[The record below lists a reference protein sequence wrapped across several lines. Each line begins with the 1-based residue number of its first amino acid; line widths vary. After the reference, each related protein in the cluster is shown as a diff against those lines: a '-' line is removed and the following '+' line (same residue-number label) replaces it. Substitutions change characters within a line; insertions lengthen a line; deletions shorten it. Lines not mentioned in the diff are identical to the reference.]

1 MSGLDDFICG
11 REEEPLLRSL
21 IEGKELE
28 KWQRY
33 FCSLANVFICCV
45 DSQGNPLTGFE
56 GEPEEVARIKK
67 IIDGEQFRNMLQRVS
82 ESTLEDQAVET
93 TAYPNVRIALISSRI
108 EGKPV
113 INWLV
118 CGVLEE
124 ADDGEDYENPPLEG
138 FAHVLGQEQFLKTLD
153 TLRNISDEL
162 LSYKQ
167 AKASAEADSKRSR
180 LSEREIVDGQKRT
193 EALTEVIQLLENGES
208 AENIILRLLKI
219 AGELLDLSA
228 AAVYR
233 LKKED
238 GKLETVSKWCGKKI
252 TWELGQQ
259 EENGGAV
266 SLLRRE
272 KTLVLSGNS
281 LISPGEKEE
290 LSRLGLKA
298 AIIMPVTVKQGEG
311 GSLYACFGEMRRER
325 AWKLEEIKFL
335 NDTVKILQSILTRRT
350 RENTLSDSNAALE
363 AVLDHVGSAVY
374 VRSLEEG
381 KVLFANKSLRQAFSA
396 ELQDK
401 SIDKLL
407 DGWAEG
413 TGERREVHYPPK
425 GRWYDMYYTKMKW
438 VDGTPSLLWSLSD
451 ITERKDYE
459 EQLEQQVYVDYLTGL
474 HNRMR
479 CEKDLGEYVKE
490 AAQSGGK
497 GVLLYLDLDDFKHIN
512 DGLGHQYGD
521 LLIKAVAHN
530 MQHVEE
536 IADTCYRMGGD
547 EFVIIVPPGQYG
559 NLDKILAGVRKI
571 FDNSWFLKDTYYYCT
586 ASMGTVEFPTEGD
599 VVHELIKKADIA
611 MYEAKRNGKN
621 RTTRYSGNMDSLSEK
636 RLDMEKNMRDATA
649 KGYQE
654 FKVYYQ
660 PVFDIRKEGQ
670 PCIGAEALIRWNNAK
685 MGFMSPAEFIP
696 LAEYLGLINPI
707 GNFVLLEAC
716 KNCRKWNKKGY
727 TDYKVSV
734 NLSVVQLMQPD
745 IVENIEHTIK
755 ETGITPGNLVLEVTE
770 SQAANDRERV
780 REILSGLKK
789 LGVGIALDDFGT
801 GYSSLSHVKEFPVD
815 CIKVDQCFVK
825 DLERDAYARSFIKM
839 VSDLAENIG
848 VDLCVEG
855 VETQKQ
861 YEILAE
867 IGTGLVQG
875 YYFAHPMEQEE
886 FEKKYV
892 QDEKKEE
899 GSQ

>member
-1 MSGLDDFICG
+1 MSGLEDFIYG
-11 REEEPLLRSL
+11 QEEEPLLRSL
-21 IEGKELE
+21 LEGKELE

-45 DSQGNPLTGFE
+45 DSQGNPLTGLE
-56 GEPEEVARIKK
+56 GEPEEIARIKK
-67 IIDGEQFRNMLQRVS
+67 VIDGEQFRSMLQRVS

-93 TAYPNVRIALISSRI
+93 TAYPNVRLALISSRI
-108 EGKPV
+108 EGKPIV
-113 INWLV
+113 NWLV
-118 CGVLEE
+118 CGVLSE

-138 FAHVLGQEQFLKTLD
+138 FAHVLSQEQFLKTID

-167 AKASAEADSKRSR
+167 AKVSAEADSKRSR

-208 AENIILRLLKI
+208 AENIINRLLKI

-233 LKKED
+233 LKED
-238 GKLETVSKWCGKKI
+238 NGPEAVSVWCGKKAEWAF
-252 TWELGQQ
+252 WEQGDK
-259 EENGGAV
+259 GSI
-266 SLLRRE
+266 SLLNRE

-281 LISPGEKEE
+281 LISQGEKEE

-298 AIIMPVTVKQGEG
+298 AIIMPVTVQAGE
-311 GSLYACFGEMRRER
+311 SLHVCFGEMRRER

-350 RENTLSDSNAALE
+350 REHSLSDSNAALE

-374 VRSLEEG
+374 VRSLETG
-381 KVLFANKSLRQAFSA
+381 KVLFANKSMRQAFA
-396 ELQDK
+396 VELQDK
-401 SIDKLL
+401 RVDKLL
-407 DGWAEG
+407 DEWAEG
-413 TGERREVHYPPK
+413 CSGRCEVHYAPK
-425 GRWYDMYYTKMKW
+425 GRWYEMYYTRMKW
-438 VDGTPSLLWSLSD
+438 IDGTPSLLWSLSD

-474 HNRMR
+474 HNRMC
-479 CEKDLGEYVKE
+479 CEKDLEEYVKE
-490 AAQSGGK
+490 ALDAGGK

-521 LLIKAVAHN
+521 LLIKAIARN
-530 MQHVEE
+530 MQQVEE

-559 NLDKILAGVRKI
+559 NLEKILTDVRKI

-599 VVHELIKKADIA
+599 VVHDLIKKADIA
-611 MYEAKRNGKN
+611 MYEAKRKGKN
-621 RTTRYSGNMDSLSEK
+621 RTTRYSGNMDSESEK

-660 PVFDIRKEGQ
+660 PIVDIRKEGL
-670 PCIGAEALIRWNNAK
+670 PCTGAEALIRWNNAE

-716 KNCRKWNKKGY
+716 KNCRKWNKNGHP
-727 TDYKVSV
+727 DYKVNV

-745 IVENIEHTIK
+745 IVENIENTIQ
-755 ETGITPGNLVLEVTE
+755 ETGITPRNLVLEVTE
-770 SQAANDRERV
+770 SQAIKDRERV
-780 REILSGLKK
+780 KEILSGLKR
-789 LGVGIALDDFGT
+789 LGVRIALDDFGT
-801 GYSSLSHVKEFPVD
+801 GYSSLSHIKEFPFD
-815 CIKVDQCFVK
+815 LLKVDQSFVK

-839 VSDLAENIG
+839 VSELAENLG
-848 VDLCVEG
+848 VDVCVEG

-861 YEILAE
+861 YEILSEMGA
-867 IGTGLVQG
+867 GLVQG
-875 YYFAHPMEQEE
+875 FYFDHPMEQEE

-892 QDEKKEE
+892 ESDETE
-899 GSQ
+899 GKTQGGK